1 MQLTTSPQL
10 TRKRQIMYIYIYT
23 LSMYWHVLCVYNI
36 MYVYGSKHG
45 TSTLAIAGCRFM
57 GLMITGILY
66 YYVCSAG
73 SYNAIVHAGVKI

>member
-1 MQLTTSPQL
+1 
-10 TRKRQIMYIYIYT
+10 
-23 LSMYWHVLCVYNI
+23 

-73 SYNAIVHAGVKI
+73 SYNAIVHAGVKIWRAAMKMQHVRDELG